1 MAETTTEK
9 STILKYMTDGIR
21 YVCEHYKNRAPGTES
36 ERKAQE
42 FFRDELKKYAD
53 EVEMEDF
60 DLHPHA
66 FMGFIILA
74 GLFSL
79 ISVFMYWLAPKGMV
93 FPIIGMVLTFVS
105 ILMFIFEFLMYRSF
119 VDFLFPKRV
128 SRNVMARRKPSG
140 EVKRRIIFG
149 GHADAAFE
157 WTFSLHG
164 QLAALVPV
172 IGGAIISM
180 FALFCFNL
188 AAVIHSAGGTFEM
201 AGAWK
206 VLGIIALCLIPF
218 CILILFFI
226 NWRVIVDGANDNLS
240 ACYIAIAVLKQM
252 ADKDFRYENTE
263 VCCLISGSEEA
274 GLRGAKAYAKR
285 HKEDLQDVETVYVA
299 MDTMREVEQ
308 MQVYTKGC
316 TWTVRD
322 SEAVGDLIHEAGV
335 NVGIDMPRA
344 EIYPGAIDAEG
355 FSMYGLTAAGFC
367 GVNHDPKTY
376 YHTRKDTPDNIGE
389 DCIELSLK
397 VCEETAR
404 LFDENGGLAKYE
416 AKYQK
421 K

>member
-1 MAETTTEK
+1 MAETKTEK

-79 ISVFMYWLAPKGMV
+79 ISVFMYWLAPKGIV
-93 FPIIGMVLTFVS
+93 FPIIGIVLTFVS
-105 ILMFIFEFLMYRSF
+105 ILMFVFEFLMYRSF

-149 GHADAAFE
+149 GHADAAYE

-180 FALFCFNL
+180 FTLFGFNL
-188 AAVIHSAGGTFEM
+188 AAAIHSAGGSFEM

-252 ADKDFRYENTE
+252 ADQDFRFENTE

-308 MQVYTKGC
+308 LQVYTKGC
-316 TWTVRD
+316 TWTVWD

>member
-21 YVCEHYKNRAPGTES
+21 YVCERYKNRAPGTES

-157 WTFSLHG
+157 
-164 QLAALVPV
+164 
-172 IGGAIISM
+172 
-180 FALFCFNL
+180 
-188 AAVIHSAGGTFEM
+188 
-201 AGAWK
+201 
-206 VLGIIALCLIPF
+206 
-218 CILILFFI
+218 
-226 NWRVIVDGANDNLS
+226 
-240 ACYIAIAVLKQM
+240 
-252 ADKDFRYENTE
+252 
-263 VCCLISGSEEA
+263 
-274 GLRGAKAYAKR
+274 
-285 HKEDLQDVETVYVA
+285 
-299 MDTMREVEQ
+299 
-308 MQVYTKGC
+308 
-316 TWTVRD
+316 
-322 SEAVGDLIHEAGV
+322 
-335 NVGIDMPRA
+335 
-344 EIYPGAIDAEG
+344 
-355 FSMYGLTAAGFC
+355 
-367 GVNHDPKTY
+367 
-376 YHTRKDTPDNIGE
+376 
-389 DCIELSLK
+389 
-397 VCEETAR
+397 
-404 LFDENGGLAKYE
+404 
-416 AKYQK
+416 
-421 K
+421 

>member
-1 MAETTTEK
+1 MAETKTEK

-79 ISVFMYWLAPKGMV
+79 ISVFMYWLAPKGIV
-93 FPIIGMVLTFVS
+93 FPIIGIVLTFVS
-105 ILMFIFEFLMYRSF
+105 ILMFVFEFLMYRSF

-149 GHADAAFE
+149 GHADAAYE

-180 FALFCFNL
+180 FTLFGFNL
-188 AAVIHSAGGTFEM
+188 AAAIHSAGGSFEM

-252 ADKDFRYENTE
+252 ADQDFRFENTE

-308 MQVYTKGC
+308 LQVYTKGC
-316 TWTVRD
+316 TWTVWD

-404 LFDENGGLAKYE
+404 LYDANGGLAKYE
-416 AKYQK
+416 AKYK

>member
-1 MAETTTEK
+1 MAETTEK
-9 STILKYMTDGIR
+9 TTILKYMTDGIR

-79 ISVFMYWLAPKGMV
+79 ASVAMYWLAPKGIV
-93 FPIIGMVLTFVS
+93 FPVIGAVLTLVA
-105 ILMFIFEFLMYRSF
+105 ILMFVFEFLMYRSF

-140 EVKRRIIFG
+140 EVQRRIIFG

-180 FALFCFNL
+180 FTLFGFNL
-188 AAVIHSAGGTFEM
+188 AAVIHSAGGAFEM

-240 ACYIAIAVLKQM
+240 ACYVAIAVLKQM
-252 ADKDFRYENTE
+252 ADKGFRFENTE

-285 HKEDLQDVETVYVA
+285 HKEDLQDVETVFIS

-316 TWTVRD
+316 TWTVQD

-335 NVGIDMPRA
+335 NAGIDMPRA

-376 YHTRKDTPDNIGE
+376 YHTRLDTPDNISE
-389 DCIELSLK
+389 ECIALSLK
-397 VCEETAR
+397 VCEEAAR
-404 LFDENGGLAKYE
+404 LYDANGGLAKYE
-416 AKYQK
+416 EKYK

>member
-1 MAETTTEK
+1 MAETKTEK
-9 STILKYMTDGIR
+9 GTILKYMTDGIR

-36 ERKAQE
+36 ERNAQA
-42 FFRDELKKYAD
+42 FFRDELKKYSD

-66 FMGFIILA
+66 FMGFIVIA
-74 GLFSL
+74 GLFTL
-79 ISVFMYWLAPKGMV
+79 ASVFMYWLAPRGIV
-93 FPIIGMVLTFVS
+93 FPIIGIVLTLLAV
-105 ILMFIFEFLMYRSF
+105 LMFAFEFLMYRSF

-128 SRNVMARRKPSG
+128 SRNVMAHRRPSG
-140 EVKRRIIFG
+140 EIKRRIIFG
-149 GHADAAFE
+149 GHADAAYE
-157 WTFSLHG
+157 WNYSLHG
-164 QLAALVPV
+164 QLAALLPV
-172 IGGAIISM
+172 ILGSAFSM
-180 FALFCFNL
+180 FALFGFNL
-188 AAVIHSAGGTFEM
+188 AAVIRSAGGTFEM
-201 AGAWK
+201 TGAWK
-206 VLGIIALCLIPF
+206 VLGIIAVCLMPF
-218 CILILFFI
+218 CIAILFFI

-252 ADKDFRYENTE
+252 ADKGFRYENTE

-285 HKEDLQDVETVYVA
+285 HQEDLKDVETVFIS

-316 TWTVRD
+316 TWTVQD

-344 EIYPGAIDAEG
+344 GIYPGAIDAEA

-376 YHTRKDTPDNIGE
+376 YHTRFDTPDNISE
-389 DCIELSLK
+389 ECIALSLK
-397 VCEETAR
+397 VCEEAAR
-404 LFDENGGLAKYE
+404 LYDANGGLAGYE
-416 AKYQK
+416 EKHK

>member
-1 MAETTTEK
+1 MAVTQTEK
-9 STILKYMTDGIR
+9 STILQYMTDGIR

-66 FMGFIILA
+66 FMGFIILD
-74 GLFSL
+74 GLFAL
-79 ISVFMYWLAPKGMV
+79 ISVLMYWLAPKSIV
-93 FPIIGMVLTFVS
+93 FPVIGVILTFVS
-105 ILMFIFEFLMYRSF
+105 ILMFLFEFLMYRSF

-128 SRNVMARRKPSG
+128 SRNVMARRKPTG

-149 GHADAAFE
+149 GHADAAYE

-172 IGGAIISM
+172 IGGAVISLFAM
-180 FALFCFNL
+180 FAFNL
-188 AAVIHSAGGTFEM
+188 AAVIHSAGGAFVME
-201 AGAWK
+201 GAWK
-206 VLGIIALCLIPF
+206 VLGIISLCLIPF

-252 ADKDFRYENTE
+252 ADRDFRFENTE

-285 HKEDLQDVETVYVA
+285 HRKDLQDVETVFVS

-308 MQVYTKGC
+308 LQVYTKGC
-316 TWTVRD
+316 TWTVHD

-344 EIYPGAIDAEG
+344 QIYPGAIDAEG

-376 YHTRKDTPDNIGE
+376 YHTREDTPDNIGE

-397 VCEETAR
+397 ICEETAR
-404 LFDENGGLAKYE
+404 LFDANGGLAKYE
-416 AKYQK
+416 AKYRS
-421 K
+421 

>member
-79 ISVFMYWLAPKGMV
+79 ISVFMYWLAPKGIV
-93 FPIIGMVLTFVS
+93 FPIIGIVLTFVS
-105 ILMFIFEFLMYRSF
+105 ILMFVFEFLMYRSF

-149 GHADAAFE
+149 GHADAAYE

-180 FALFCFNL
+180 FTLFGFNL
-188 AAVIHSAGGTFEM
+188 AAAIHSAGGSFEM

-252 ADKDFRYENTE
+252 ADQDFRFENTE

-308 MQVYTKGC
+308 LQVYTKGC
-316 TWTVRD
+316 TWTVWD

-404 LFDENGGLAKYE
+404 LYDANGGLAKYE
-416 AKYQK
+416 AKYK

>member
-1 MAETTTEK
+1 MAETKTEK

-79 ISVFMYWLAPKGMV
+79 ISVFMYWLAPKGIV
-93 FPIIGMVLTFVS
+93 FPIIGIVMTFVS
-105 ILMFIFEFLMYRSF
+105 ILMFVFEFLMYRSF

-149 GHADAAFE
+149 GHADAAYE

-180 FALFCFNL
+180 FTLFGFNL
-188 AAVIHSAGGTFEM
+188 AAAIHSAGGSFEM

-252 ADKDFRYENTE
+252 ADQDFRFENTE

-308 MQVYTKGC
+308 LQVYTKGC
-316 TWTVRD
+316 TWTVWD

-404 LFDENGGLAKYE
+404 LYDANGGLAKYE
-416 AKYQK
+416 AKYK